1 VAFGALGADAAQI
14 AIAAV
19 EEACSTDG
27 ATLIETIRNLAVK
40 VTTGET
46 VYAGG
51 GTPQRDVT
59 ILTVTNGEPAL
70 GRLVSSPSVVAGRL
84 TGRRPTTH
92 HPNTPSTPRT
102 GRSAMILEVDAVT
115 TRYGA
120 LTALH
125 DVSLHVAPGELI
137 ALVGPNGAGK
147 TTLLSSVVGGCCK
160 TGLRAGCGS
169 KATTSRVPT
178 RRPTWAAGLALV
190 PERRRIFKGPDR
202 RGEPPARRRHG
213 RQVAAGSSGMDEMS
227 ELFPVLKDKWD
238 LSAGYLSG
246 GQGAAAGRGACAHE
260 LAQAAAARRAPA
272 SGSRP
277 RWSTWCSSCSTRCAN
292 RAARSWWWSSR
303 AQRVL
308 SIADRGYVLRTGEI
322 VAEGSGPDL
331 AGRSDLFDTYVG
343 KPGGA
348 S

>member
-1 VAFGALGADAAQI
+1 
-14 AIAAV
+14 
-19 EEACSTDG
+19 
-27 ATLIETIRNLAVK
+27 
-40 VTTGET
+40 
-46 VYAGG
+46 
-51 GTPQRDVT
+51 
-59 ILTVTNGEPAL
+59 
-70 GRLVSSPSVVAGRL
+70 
-84 TGRRPTTH
+84 
-92 HPNTPSTPRT
+92 
-102 GRSAMILEVDAVT
+102 MILEVDAVT

-147 TTLLSSVVGGCCK
+147 TTLLSSVVGLLQPASGRVRFEGNDI
-160 TGLRAGCGS
+160 TGTDPA
-169 KATTSRVPT
+169 ANV
-178 RRPTWAAGLALV
+178 AAGLALV
-190 PERRRIFKGPDR
+190 PERRRIFKDLT
-202 RGEPPARRRHG
+202 
-213 RQVAAGSSGMDEMS
+213 VAENLRLAGATVAKSLRKQRMDEMS

-246 GQGAAAGRGACAHE
+246 GQAQQLAVARALMSSPKLLLLDEPCLGLSPTMVDVVFELLHTLREQGRTILVVE
-260 LAQAAAARRAPA
+260 QQ
-272 SGSRP
+272 
-277 RWSTWCSSCSTRCAN
+277 
-292 RAARSWWWSSR
+292 

-331 AGRSDLFDTYVG
+331 AGRSDLFDTYAG